1 MAVYC
6 AADVKRR
13 RSFVRAFGARSAIML
28 LVDLLSAELFKR
40 HIILISN
47 VSDLRKI
54 TMNRKQIRMFS
65 AVIGTLCLFT
75 ALGGNLAIAKKTW
88 TITERQ
94 VALRKEVDSGVKANE
109 LTLKEANSLRDRLS
123 EISAD
128 IQKMKDKNGG
138 KLSYKDEGKLEK
150 RLNSLSVDI
159 QKEKLAKRTTSR

>member
-1 MAVYC
+1 
-6 AADVKRR
+6 
-13 RSFVRAFGARSAIML
+13 
-28 LVDLLSAELFKR
+28 
-40 HIILISN
+40 
-47 VSDLRKI
+47 
-54 TMNRKQIRMFS
+54 MNRKQIRMFS